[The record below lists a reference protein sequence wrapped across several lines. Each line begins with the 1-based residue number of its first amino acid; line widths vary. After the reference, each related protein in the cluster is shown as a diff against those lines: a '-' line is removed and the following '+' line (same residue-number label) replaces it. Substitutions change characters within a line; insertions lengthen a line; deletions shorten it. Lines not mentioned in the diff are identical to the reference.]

1 MTRQNHTR
9 HWRGWPLCALLF
21 EACSPAGNTPED
33 RGLGGSNQAYFGPDL
48 QIGAERSDNGNNP
61 WLGTG
66 ASWGWGGAP
75 AFLEPTGGAQPS
87 GGVSAD
93 GGRPSKGSLPPRR
106 VDAELLLD
114 SYEETTGAAK
124 YLGVTHTGGGA
135 ALVGDC
141 VIEVYSNGN
150 ADKPY
155 RRIPVPALGAGTSVE
170 LCTKESGRADCLP
183 AITASPFNGND
194 ALLVWCGGRLVDSF
208 GQLGVDPGPAWSG
221 GGVSSK
227 DQRLLR
233 CSLAADRE
241 PRDPF
246 AIQANWV
253 TQRVGESPETTR
265 SRCPRAS
272 GEGGAAGL

>member
-1 MTRQNHTR
+1 MNRQNHTR
-9 HWRGWPLCALLF
+9 HWQGWPLCALLF
-21 EACSPAGNTPED
+21 LACSPGRNTPED
-33 RGLGGSNQAYFGPDL
+33 RALGGSNQAYFGPDL
-48 QIGAERSDNGNNP
+48 VVDDEHRETGDNP
-61 WLGTG
+61 WLGPS

-75 AFLEPTGGAQPS
+75 GTPGPTGGAQPS
-87 GGVSAD
+87 GGSSAA

-155 RRIPVPALGAGTSVE
+155 RRIPVPALGPGASVE
-170 LCTKESGRADCLP
+170 LCTKEAGRIDCLP
-183 AITASPFNGND
+183 AITSSPFNGND
-194 ALLVWCGGRLVDSF
+194 ALLVWCGARLVDSF
-208 GQLGVDPGPAWSG
+208 GQLGVDPGLAWSG
-221 GGVSSK
+221 AGVSSK

-233 CSLAADRE
+233 CSLAPDRE

-246 AIQANWV
+246 EIQASWV
-253 TQRVGESPETTR
+253 THRPDESVDMTR
-265 SRCPRAS
+265 SRCPIAS